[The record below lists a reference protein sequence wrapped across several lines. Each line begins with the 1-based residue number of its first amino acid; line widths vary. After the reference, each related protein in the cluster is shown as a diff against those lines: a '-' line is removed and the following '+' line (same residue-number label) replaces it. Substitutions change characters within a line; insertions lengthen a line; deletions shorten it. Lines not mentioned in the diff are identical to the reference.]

1 MTSREPR
8 NVAASVRQRLLN
20 HARTQGR
27 SFDLVLTRYGLE
39 RLLYRLSQSAHKNEF
54 VLKGAMLFQ
63 AWTEVP
69 NRPTRDLDLLGR
81 GDESIE
87 HLASVFRELCAQVVD
102 EEDGLD
108 FDVESVRGA
117 EIRENQEYGGVRI
130 TFKAHLA
137 GARIPFQ
144 IDIGFGDVVTAGPVE
159 IEFPTL
165 LDLPAP
171 VLAAYSRESVVS
183 EKYQALVDLGMANT
197 RLKDFFDLYLLS
209 DRFPFGGLA
218 LAEAIRAT
226 FERRGTAL
234 PDGIPSG
241 LSDEFARDRAKQAQ
255 WSAFVRKGKLNG
267 APQILG
273 PVILRLR
280 EFLAPP
286 TEILR
291 TGEAFT
297 HVWAPGGPWSPY
309 R

>member
-1 MTSREPR
+1 
-8 NVAASVRQRLLN
+8 LLN
-20 HARTQGR
+20 LAHAQGR

-39 RLLYRLSQSAHKNEF
+39 RLLYRLSRSAHKDEF

-87 HLASVFRELCAQVVD
+87 HLASVFRQLCAQVVE
-102 EEDGLD
+102 EEDGLV

-117 EIRENQEYGGVRI
+117 EIRGNQEYGGVRL
-130 TFKAHLA
+130 TLTAHLA
-137 GARIPFQ
+137 GARIPLQ
-144 IDIGFGDVVTAGPVE
+144 TDIGFGDVVTAGPVE

-165 LDLPAP
+165 LDMPAP

-183 EKYQALVDLGMANT
+183 EKYQALVELGIANT
-197 RLKDFFDLYLLS
+197 RLKDFFDLYLLC
-209 DRFPFGGLA
+209 DRFPFDGSA

-226 FERRGTAL
+226 FGRRATAL
-234 PDGIPSG
+234 PDGTPTG
-241 LSDEFARDRAKQAQ
+241 LSDQFAQDRAKQAQ
-255 WSAFVRKGKLNG
+255 WSAFVRKGKLDG

-280 EFLAPP
+280 EFLTPP
-286 TEILR
+286 TETLR
-291 TGEAFT
+291 AGEGFAR
-297 HVWAPGGPWSPY
+297 VWAPGGPWSP
-309 R
+309 